1 MTKNHKNTTLI
12 FFITNFFFFLTILF
26 SYLVFKDSKESIVY
40 LDFLDNYPAHNIFT
54 TLAFCFTTLFIVS
67 LIYNFFI
74 NQKNKNL
81 IFSIYFYF
89 LLLSSG
95 FYLINLPIIDELIM
109 ISSSFFFALK
119 KRDFA
124 KYSYKD
130 IIILLLFF
138 LLLLQSIVG
147 LIHSIKSIRYIVIF
161 LSLIVSFIY
170 FSSHDF
176 INQKKEERRE
186 ERKSFLNYIFY
197 AVIVSYFFQFF
208 FWYLKFYVLE
218 FKEAD
223 QFFLGSLQPALINS
237 AAGHMEAFQIMS
249 VYLILYYTIIS
260 KYIFRRII
268 LFFLLILMWKMADSR
283 AALLL
288 AIICS
293 IFYFY
298 IVSCKIKFIIILF
311 LILTFS
317 IENNFLSSIPKIV
330 YRVID
335 AQKVEAPLENSEYAD
350 PVYGDINRFAYGFSP
365 ILKFNIHNNY
375 YILYGCGFYGY
386 YLCNQSNLLEVF
398 DDFGVN
404 YVLKE
409 GSLGTL
415 IRPPALGTIIVE
427 NGLILIFTFLF
438 IYFNFIFK
446 NFFRNKIKIILSIFF
461 FSIALIW
468 SFFTNLMDI
477 VYFYYLLM
485 PFFYKKIYPDSK

>member
-1 MTKNHKNTTLI
+1 MSKNHKNTTLI
-12 FFITNFFFFLTILF
+12 FFITNFLFFLIILF
-26 SYLVFKDSKESIVY
+26 SYLYLKESIIPSY
-40 LDFLDNYPAHNIFT
+40 FSDFNPALNIFSA
-54 TLAFCFTTLFIVS
+54 LVFFFTTLFIVS

-89 LLLSSG
+89 LLLSSS

-109 ISSSFFFALK
+109 ISSTFFFFLK

-138 LLLLQSIVG
+138 VLLLQSIVG
-147 LIHSIKSIRYIVIF
+147 LIHDIKSIRYIFIF

-170 FSSHDF
+170 FSGHDF
-176 INQKKEERRE
+176 INQEKEERRE

-218 FKEAD
+218 LKEAN
-223 QFFLGSLQPALINS
+223 QLFIGSMQPALVNS
-237 AAGHMEAFQIMS
+237 AAGHLEAFQIMS

-268 LFFLLILMWKMADSR
+268 MFILLILMWKMADSR

-288 AIICS
+288 AIICF
-293 IFYFY
+293 IFYFC
-298 IVSCKIKFIIILF
+298 IVSFKIKFILTLLF
-311 LILTFS
+311 ILTFS
-317 IENNFLSSIPKIV
+317 NENNLLYSIPKIV
-330 YRVID
+330 YRVAD
-335 AQKVEAPLENSEYAD
+335 YQKVEAPFENSEYAD
-350 PVYGDINRFAYGFSP
+350 PVYGDINRFAYGYSP
-365 ILKFNIHNNY
+365 ILKFNILNNY

-386 YLCNQSNLLEVF
+386 YLCNESNLIKVF

-404 YVLKE
+404 YEQKE
-409 GSLGTL
+409 GSLGSL

-427 NGLILIFTFLF
+427 NGLILIFTFFF

-446 NFFRNKIKIILSIFF
+446 NFCRNKIKIILSFFF
-461 FSIALIW
+461 FSTALMW
-468 SFFTNLMDI
+468 SFFSNLMDI
-477 VYFYYLLM
+477 VYFYYLLT
-485 PFFYKKIYPDSK
+485 PFFYNKIYPDSK